1 MNNTA
6 ITTPYENRTLE
17 ACCSGKI
24 DDEGADVGP
33 VTGRSPGAQ
42 DVEDVEVFVQTVD
55 HVLLDDLVGRGLW
68 RGSGHEVQIMD
79 MAGSDGVEDEAL
91 PQVIGVI
98 ELALPDAGAGLE
110 NGEPCFDAP
119 ATLVEGDD
127 LACLFGR
134 RLALGG
140 EQQPVEAL
148 LVVWWGNFGGRD
160 REHPGGCLVRGV
172 GRCRQGDGAGP
183 QVQFGLALLAA
194 ARTSAGVDGNRL
206 AGERRLSRNMVPQ
219 VLEAAVGGDDAAAAR
234 PVGAHQQTCARGHGL
249 ADQCPDVT
257 LTVTNRDHA
266 GFATGGRQFS
276 GALEAFQPTAAFL
289 ARPPVRRDGSRHQAR
304 THPKAGLDCG
314 VPLSAILTSASVHDS
329 QVAIP
334 LVTMTAE
341 RVVNLYD
348 VMDAAYD
355 AREIH
360 ATSKRLGH
368 VAIIDVNPR
377 RDSVLKKARKQEA
390 RARRAAGMVE
400 AQSVR
405 YRIRTAVERTNARLK
420 DEFGGR
426 HVRVRG
432 PTKVICY
439 LMFGLLALTADQLM
453 RLAVP

>member
-1 MNNTA
+1 M
-6 ITTPYENRTLE
+6 
-17 ACCSGKI
+17 
-24 DDEGADVGP
+24 
-33 VTGRSPGAQ
+33 
-42 DVEDVEVFVQTVD
+42 
-55 HVLLDDLVGRGLW
+55 
-68 RGSGHEVQIMD
+68 
-79 MAGSDGVEDEAL
+79 
-91 PQVIGVI
+91 
-98 ELALPDAGAGLE
+98 
-110 NGEPCFDAP
+110 
-119 ATLVEGDD
+119 
-127 LACLFGR
+127 
-134 RLALGG
+134 
-140 EQQPVEAL
+140 
-148 LVVWWGNFGGRD
+148 
-160 REHPGGCLVRGV
+160 
-172 GRCRQGDGAGP
+172 
-183 QVQFGLALLAA
+183 
-194 ARTSAGVDGNRL
+194 
-206 AGERRLSRNMVPQ
+206 
-219 VLEAAVGGDDAAAAR
+219 
-234 PVGAHQQTCARGHGL
+234 
-249 ADQCPDVT
+249 
-257 LTVTNRDHA
+257 
-266 GFATGGRQFS
+266 
-276 GALEAFQPTAAFL
+276 
-289 ARPPVRRDGSRHQAR
+289 
-304 THPKAGLDCG
+304 
-314 VPLSAILTSASVHDS
+314 PLSAILTSASVHDS